1 MSSLCRR
8 ALSSSPPPPPLSGPG
23 KIKTGIL
30 MMNMGGPSDPQE
42 TRFFLRNLFG
52 DSDII
57 DLGGGRAQ
65 SLLADFVSTR
75 RSPRIQAQY
84 ETIGGSPIRKWTELQ
99 GQNLAVLM
107 DKLSPST
114 APHKAYTAFRYA
126 NPLTKQALE
135 EMKTDGVERAVA
147 FSQFPQWSCTTAGS
161 SLNDLWKQVKEV
173 GLEGKLKWSIIDR
186 FPTHPLYI
194 QAVVERIEEKMAEM
208 GGGEPPLLLFSAHSV
223 PMKVVEK
230 GDPYT
235 GEVGATVRAVM
246 DALKAK
252 RTAASASAQPVPQH
266 VLAWQ
271 SKVGYLPWMVPS
283 TGKAIPLLAKQGH
296 KRVLVVPIAF
306 TSDHIETL
314 FEINIEYREEAEECG
329 IESFELT
336 EGLNGS
342 ETFVRALGDILHT
355 HLESKD
361 NHSPQYKTKCLGC
374 DKPQCRGILDAAHDN
389 NHVI

>member
-1 MSSLCRR
+1 MSALCRR
-8 ALSSSPPPPPLSGPG
+8 ALSSSPPGAG

-30 MMNMGGPSDPQE
+30 MMNMGGPSHPQE
-42 TRFFLRNLFG
+42 TEFFLRNLFG

-57 DLGGGRAQ
+57 DLGGGRVQ
-65 SLLADFVSTR
+65 NLLADVVSKR

-84 ETIGGSPIRKWTELQ
+84 ETIGGSPIRKWTALQ

-135 EMKTDGVERAVA
+135 EMKLDGVERAVA

-161 SLNDLWKQVKEV
+161 SLNDLWKQVKDV

-186 FPTHPLYI
+186 FPTHPIYI

-208 GGGEPPLLLFSAHSV
+208 SNGGEEPPILLFSAHSV

-246 DALKAK
+246 DVLKAK
-252 RTAASASAQPVPQH
+252 RPGQLVPQH

-283 TGKAIPLLAKQGH
+283 TGKAIPALAKQGY

-329 IESFELT
+329 IERFELT

-342 ETFVRALGDILHT
+342 ETFVQALGDILHT
-355 HLESKD
+355 HLQSKD

-374 DKPQCRGILDAAHDN
+374 DKPQCRGILDAAHN
-389 NHVI
+389 VI